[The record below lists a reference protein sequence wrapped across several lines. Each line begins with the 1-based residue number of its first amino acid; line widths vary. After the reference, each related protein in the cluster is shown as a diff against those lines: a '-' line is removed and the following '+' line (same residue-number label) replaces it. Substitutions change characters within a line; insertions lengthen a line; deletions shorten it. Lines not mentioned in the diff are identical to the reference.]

1 MSWKKIEKRIG
12 ELIATDQYLSQVEKE
27 HYPAYRAEA
36 EARRGRSAISE
47 EFRSIVYDYNDYVTQ
62 LGEENKKLNL
72 YYLSSCWGAF
82 SVGDKRMYARTS
94 DGDFIL
100 PMMREAMNTIIAD
113 NTHLTERCEAMLTA
127 LNSDLARPLEP
138 SYDELNP
145 PPEPEKEYRFSLGD
159 TVYLGTH
166 EYEVL
171 SFDEHE
177 VVLYDTQFPLFNK
190 TMTREEF
197 EDRLKENPL
206 NDHLLQVVEQTLT
219 PDNTE
224 TRIALDT
231 DREKIYWIYFNP
243 DSTAGGQYVS
253 GELDFNVFK
262 ELIDQYD
269 IENHPENAEQFTAD
283 LEEMSDQFLADINTP
298 FFAEAEN
305 EYEGTNDYTGF
316 TSENIL
322 QIHEAILSYETDR
335 DAERD
340 LNRHEAEFGADGT
353 RVFRGDEERQEQ
365 PETGPFIDHY
375 YVVEDLAA
383 APLSVTEYPDREKAL
398 EAYFALPADTMK
410 AFGVVN
416 TKELPGSLDFIQCR
430 DGKDTLIEDYAKTDD
445 DLWRNPEIEGL
456 VDQLKERLEE
466 RDKPI
471 APPPQKQ
478 RSGKVTPH
486 VLLPEINTEYRTN
499 FRIERDDIGVGTP
512 LERFNH
518 NRMAIQLLKK
528 LEDEHRLADTN
539 EQRILADYVGWGG
552 LSDYFKEDNPHYQ
565 ELKELLTEDEYA
577 SARESTLTAFYTPPV
592 VIKAVYSALENMH
605 FRTGNV
611 LEPSC
616 GIGNFMGLVPES
628 MASAK
633 FYGVELDSISG
644 RIAQQLYQNSSIAVQ
659 GFEDTNLPD
668 SFFDAAVGN
677 VPFGQF
683 KVPDKRYDKHNFLI
697 HDYFFARTL
706 DKVRPGGVVAFI
718 TSKGTMDKENP
729 AVRKYIAQRAD
740 LLGAIRLPNNTFK
753 DAAGT
758 EVTSDIIF
766 LQKRDRLIDIE
777 PEWVHLATDENGIR
791 MNSYFVS
798 NPEMVLGDMQII
810 SGAHGPESACVA
822 YEDAELGDLLQDAI
836 QNIHAEI
843 TEFELDDLEAEDED
857 LSIPADPS
865 VRNFSYTVVD
875 GKLYFRENSRMNP
888 VEVSMTA
895 ENRIKGMIAIRDCVR
910 TLIQYQTEDY
920 SDAEIQAEQ
929 ARLNELYDDFSKK
942 YGLINAR
949 ANNSAF
955 SSDSSYC
962 LLSSLEVLDD
972 EGNFIRKADMFS
984 KRTIKQKVTILSVD
998 TASEA
1003 YALSLA
1009 EKAKID
1015 MPYMMELTG
1024 KSEQELF
1031 EDLKGVIFLNPMH
1044 TSDDDGRPKYLP
1056 ADEYLSGNVREKLE
1070 WARRSAELYPEDY
1083 AENVRAL
1090 EAVQPV
1096 DLTASEISVRLGA
1109 TWLPPEIAE
1118 QFMFEL
1124 FGTPR
1129 YCQWNIHVHFSQ
1141 YTGEWNVEGKSYDR
1155 TNVKAYN
1162 TYGTS
1167 RINGYK
1173 IMEETL
1179 NLKDVRIFD
1188 YIEDENGK
1196 KTAVLNKKE
1205 TAIAQGKQELIKQ
1218 AFADWIWED
1227 PERREK
1233 LTRLYNEKFNSTR
1246 PREYDGSH
1254 MSFVGI
1260 NPEITLRPH
1269 QVNAIAHILY
1279 GGNTLLAH
1287 VVGAGKTFEMV
1298 AAAQESKRLGLCQKI
1313 LFVVPNHLTEQWA
1326 SEYLQLYPSANILVA
1341 TKKDFETKNRKK
1353 FCGRIATGDYDAV
1366 IIGHSQFEKIPMSI
1380 ERQRAILEQQ
1390 LDEVL
1395 EGIAELK
1402 RNRGDN
1408 FSIKQL
1414 ERTKKTVKQRL
1425 DKLND
1430 QSRKDDVVTFEELG
1444 VDRIF
1449 IDEAHYYKNLAAF
1462 TKMRNVGG
1470 ISQTEA
1476 MKSSDLYMKCRYLDE
1491 LTGGRGVVFAT
1502 GTPISNSMVEMYTMQ
1517 KYLQYSTLKRNDL
1530 IHFDAWAST
1539 FGETVTAIELS
1550 PEGTGYRAKTR
1561 FAKFYNLPEL
1571 MSMFKETADIQTADM
1586 LNLPVPEAHYHN
1598 IVLKPSEAQK
1608 KMVEGLSER
1617 AERVRNKMVDSSTD
1631 NMLLITNDGRKL
1643 ALDQRLMNDMLP
1655 DSETSKVSACTD
1667 NVFDIW
1673 QRTAES
1679 RSTQMVFCDLSTPHN
1694 DGKFN
1699 VYDDLRKKL
1708 IEKGI
1713 PAEEIAYIHTAETE
1727 AKKKELFGKVRS
1739 GQIRVLLG
1747 STQKMGAGTNV
1758 QTKLVALHHLDCP
1771 WRPSDLQQREGR
1783 IIRQGNEN
1791 PEVDIYTYVTENTFD
1806 SYLYQLV
1813 EGKQKFIG
1821 QIMTSKSPVRSA
1833 EDIDETALSYAE
1845 IKALC
1850 AGNPHIK
1857 EKMDLDIDV
1866 SRLKLLKA
1874 NHLSQRYALEDQI
1887 IKEFPQKIKSLE
1899 QRIDGYKA
1907 DMAQLAQN
1915 TLPNE
1920 DGFSSMIMAGGTVTD
1935 KKAAG
1940 EAIIGLCKSMTNPDP
1955 IHIGEYRGFDM
1966 ELFFDSFSREYK
1978 ITLKHE
1984 LRHTVTLGTDI
1995 FGNIQRLDNALNSFQ
2010 EKLTAC
2016 EAQLENTKVQLENAK
2031 LEVQKPFPQED
2042 ELKTKTAR
2050 LNELNAML
2058 NLDKR
2063 ENEIVDGE
2071 RAEEEP
2077 SRSSDDRER

>member
-1 MSWKKIEKRIG
+1 M
-12 ELIATDQYLSQVEKE
+12 
-27 HYPAYRAEA
+27 
-36 EARRGRSAISE
+36 
-47 EFRSIVYDYNDYVTQ
+47 
-62 LGEENKKLNL
+62 
-72 YYLSSCWGAF
+72 
-82 SVGDKRMYARTS
+82 
-94 DGDFIL
+94 
-100 PMMREAMNTIIAD
+100 
-113 NTHLTERCEAMLTA
+113 
-127 LNSDLARPLEP
+127 
-138 SYDELNP
+138 
-145 PPEPEKEYRFSLGD
+145 
-159 TVYLGTH
+159 
-166 EYEVL
+166 
-171 SFDEHE
+171 
-177 VVLYDTQFPLFNK
+177 
-190 TMTREEF
+190 
-197 EDRLKENPL
+197 
-206 NDHLLQVVEQTLT
+206 
-219 PDNTE
+219 
-224 TRIALDT
+224 
-231 DREKIYWIYFNP
+231 
-243 DSTAGGQYVS
+243 
-253 GELDFNVFK
+253 FK

-375 YVVEDLAA
+375 YVVEDLSA
-383 APLSVTEYPDREKAL
+383 APLSVTEYPDREEAL
-398 EAYFALPADTMK
+398 EAYFALPVDTMK

-592 VIKAVYSALENMH
+592 VIKTVYSALENMH

-910 TLIQYQTEDY
+910 TLIEYQTEDY

-1298 AAAQESKRLGLCQKI
+1298 AAAQESKRLGLCQKS

-1608 KMVEGLSER
+1608 KMVEGLSDR

-1655 DSETSKVSACTD
+1655 DSETSKVSACAD